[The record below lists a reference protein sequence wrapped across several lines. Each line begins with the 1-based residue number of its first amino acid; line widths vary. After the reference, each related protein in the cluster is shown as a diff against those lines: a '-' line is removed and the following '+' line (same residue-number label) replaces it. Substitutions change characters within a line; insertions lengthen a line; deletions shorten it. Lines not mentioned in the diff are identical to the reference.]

1 MSLVKPNPNASPVSE
16 EEHKAECEKGERD
29 HEKRRDVYR
38 QVVGVEI
45 KEGQNLISRHIHSQP
60 GVRVAIEV
68 VPLRSVKPED
78 TNEAKKEII
87 TPVREKVQRN
97 QKRKESGGEAEGSY
111 SLIRSASKAK
121 FM

>member
-1 MSLVKPNPNASPVSE
+1 MKRNPNASPVSE

-38 QVVGVEI
+38 KVVGVEI
-45 KEGQNLISRHIHSQP
+45 KEGQNLVSRHIHSQP

-78 TNEAKKEII
+78 KNEAKKEII
-87 TPVREKVQRN
+87 TPVREKVLKSGE
-97 QKRKESGGEAEGSY
+97 KRIRGRSRGSY